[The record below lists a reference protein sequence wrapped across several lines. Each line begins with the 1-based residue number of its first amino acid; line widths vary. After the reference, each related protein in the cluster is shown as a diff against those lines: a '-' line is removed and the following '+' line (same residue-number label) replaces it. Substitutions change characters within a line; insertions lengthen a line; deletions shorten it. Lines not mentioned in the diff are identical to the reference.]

1 MKPAREPV
9 DEYAETQVL
18 TNSPAAPVRA
28 QSSDV
33 DTAALY
39 EEYARELA
47 SGAEQDAPQ
56 KRRTR

>member
-18 TNSPAAPVRA
+18 TSGPATPVRA

-33 DTAALY
+33 DTSALY
-39 EEYARELA
+39 EEYAQELA
-47 SGAEQDAPQ
+47 LGSEQGAPK